1 MIHDP
6 VAKFQGISL
15 AIRDPL
21 AYNEY
26 MQATKGLFVPM
37 VLAFCI
43 ADVGKRSNSSPLH
56 GGALMLR
63 GFESHRRLQRKAPIE
78 VAPST
83 GAVIRTAE
91 AAQTRSL
98 IIRLM
103 AVELNSRF
111 HSDLPQLPYRMP

>member
-91 AAQTRSL
+91 AAQTRNLSMWL
-98 IIRLM
+98 LT
-103 AVELNSRF
+103 VGSQGDFTHDE
-111 HSDLPQLPYRMP
+111 